1 MTDPAPRKRSA
12 SRGPRAMGALHQM
25 PFGQVPCGYAPT
37 EVLSADHVM
46 AIHRSALRVLA
57 EIGMAVLE
65 PRARALFAQAG
76 AEVSGETVRLDADLV
91 GSLLATVPRT
101 FGLEARNPARNLRFG
116 GAVSY
121 LTSGSQSLAQ
131 GATFNATADNDW
143 AYAIS
148 GSYKI
153 SF

>member
-1 MTDPAPRKRSA
+1 MPATPRDEYARFDNSDGA
-12 SRGPRAMGALHQM
+12 GWPHGGRLRPR
-25 PFGQVPCGYAPT
+25 
-37 EVLSADHVM
+37 
-46 AIHRSALRVLA
+46 
-57 EIGMAVLE
+57 
-65 PRARALFAQAG
+65 
-76 AEVSGETVRLDADLV
+76 
-91 GSLLATVPRT
+91 
-101 FGLEARNPARNLRFG
+101 LRFG